1 VRHDSSISMNPPRV
15 RSPPTSSA
23 SSTTAIQPSPL
34 IIARKLILINPSNGS
49 NASQGTPS
57 HTHSVVI
64 RLNLLTHAKASPIT
78 PRVLDISFLPHSV
91 TEQWLLVQSVDE
103 LSLIL
108 EEIIAIYSSLSPN
121 MKAKAKADITKVIRQ
136 IIVNM
141 ACEALQVVINGLK
154 LMELF
159 TEEHAGKST
168 AHYFLFYF

>member
-1 VRHDSSISMNPPRV
+1 MNSPRI
-15 RSPPTSSA
+15 RSPPNSSA
-23 SSTTAIQPSPL
+23 SGASASQPSPL
-34 IIARKLILINPSNGS
+34 INARKLILINPN
-49 NASQGTPS
+49 NVSQGNAT
-57 HTHSVVI
+57 
-64 RLNLLTHAKASPIT
+64 APIT

-108 EEIIAIYSSLSPN
+108 EEIIAIYSSLSPS
-121 MKAKAKADITKVIRQ
+121 MKAKAKADITKVIKQ

-159 TEEHAGKST
+159 AEEHAGNNIIYSLNYKY
-168 AHYFLFYF
+168 HLNLLFHI

>member
-1 VRHDSSISMNPPRV
+1 MSHESFVTMNLPRV
-15 RSPPTSSA
+15 RSPPNNSVA
-23 SSTTAIQPSPL
+23 GAATAQPSPL
-34 IIARKLILINPSNGS
+34 INARKLILINPTNGS
-49 NASQGTPS
+49 NSSQGINSYTYS
-57 HTHSVVI
+57 CTFRLYSLNHTAAV
-64 RLNLLTHAKASPIT
+64 PIT

-108 EEIIAIYSSLSPN
+108 EEIIAIYSSLSSN
-121 MKAKAKADITKVIRQ
+121 MKEKAKADISKVIRQ

-159 TEEHAGKST
+159 AEEHAGAFIFVFSNLK
-168 AHYFLFYF
+168 

>member
-1 VRHDSSISMNPPRV
+1 MNSPRIP
-15 RSPPTSSA
+15 SPPNSSA
-23 SSTTAIQPSPL
+23 SGASASQPSPL
-34 IIARKLILINPSNGS
+34 INARKLILINPN
-49 NASQGTPS
+49 NVSQGNAT
-57 HTHSVVI
+57 
-64 RLNLLTHAKASPIT
+64 APIT

-108 EEIIAIYSSLSPN
+108 EEIIAIYSSLSPS
-121 MKAKAKADITKVIRQ
+121 MKAKAKADITKVIKQ

-159 TEEHAGKST
+159 AEEHAGNNIIHSLT
-168 AHYFLFYF
+168 